1 MNSTMNILCEKY
13 SAKSFFKF
21 NFRQNIQHLILY
33 LIIAVLVLILPT
45 VMMIEDYYDNATFS
59 SNYRSPARVIDCVQM
74 IGVLGVFVS
83 GGIAVLSGM
92 SSLAHVNSKQN
103 IGCYHSFPIRRET
116 MYFIDSLTRTLYYG
130 ITMLF
135 GYFVPYIM
143 LFIML
148 PSDLVLRYS
157 GDFFKLLFVGIL
169 AFMLIYF
176 VFLFAAGLTGTAFMR
191 FLMVGAIFFLPVAVY
206 AIIVVMFVMADDD
219 LSDLYYIS
227 EETLQY
233 ICTPF
238 RAYIGTLNLMKDGK
252 FMTLLLIIPEALT
265 YYIGG
270 LFLHKYRRTEATGT
284 TIIWKPVFN
293 VLKYTII
300 VSCTLFGAWM
310 FKQIEDSSLSFFI
323 GAVIGAVLS
332 LILTNTLLYR
342 SSKVM
347 FSGMKS
353 FAVCCAAVFVFV
365 LFVPLNVTGKI
376 GDFYSALNTKELVID
391 INRYGYKSQ
400 MKFDDTAEIEKILAL
415 LDSYDNLISGDRIPT
430 LPVLDP
436 REDHDYELLDSDYLT
451 TAYMYYD
458 DMSEEQLREYVNNR
472 TQYEVTECYFITVT
486 QKPKFGIP
494 LYKKVCADTNSIFSA
509 ELVRTEQYAEMM
521 DITSWLDLEEIDSLN
536 FEIDSR
542 ILECYEPDEND
553 KTTGYYQNCSSTYV
567 EDIDGMWEKALA
579 VLSFTRF
586 DVNIHES
593 SPVIGNIRIYYNN
606 SQHYTNYPIY
616 AEDLRVLNGVSEL
629 FCMMENSIDKSSVEW
644 KPYESAEEYYLD
656 APSHMNDTNSL
667 ILLVDCETG
676 ETKKL
681 TAEEFAQLGKYTASY
696 ITDDIYQLSY
706 LIRKSESK
714 YAVIYQL
721 DDRYDMIVR
730 FRKDAITD
738 TELAKYFE
746 N

>member
-1 MNSTMNILCEKY
+1 MNSTMNILGEKY

-45 VMMIEDYYDNATFS
+45 VMMIEDYYDA
-59 SNYRSPARVIDCVQM
+59 NYRSPARVTDCVQM

-83 GGIAVLSGM
+83 GCIAVLSGM

-116 MYFIDSLTRTLYYG
+116 MYFIDSLTRTMYYG

-143 LFIML
+143 LLIML
-148 PSDLVLRYS
+148 PSDLVLHNTV
-157 GDFFKLLFVGIL
+157 DFFKLIFVGIL
-169 AFMLIYF
+169 AFILIYS

-219 LSDLYYIS
+219 LSELYYIS

-238 RAYIGTLNLMKDGK
+238 RAYIGTQKLMEDNK
-252 FMTLLLIIPEALT
+252 FMPLLLVIPETFA

-310 FKQIEDSSLSFFI
+310 FKQIEGGSLAFFI
-323 GAVIGAVLS
+323 GAVIGTVLS

-353 FAVCCAAVFVFV
+353 FAVCCAAIFVFV
-365 LFVPLNVTGKI
+365 LFVPFNVTGKI

-391 INRYGYKSQ
+391 ISRNGYKSQ
-400 MKFDDTAEIEKILAL
+400 MEFDDTAEIEKILAL
-415 LDSYDNLISGDRIPT
+415 LDSDENLISGDRIPT

-458 DMSEEQLREYVNNR
+458 DLSEEQVRAYVDSR
-472 TQYEVTECYFITVT
+472 TNYEVTECYYITVT

-494 LYKKVCADTNSIFSA
+494 LYKQVRADTNSIFSA
-509 ELVRTEQYAEMM
+509 ELVRTEQYAKMM
-521 DITSWLDLEEIDSLN
+521 DITSWLDLEDVNGLN

-542 ILECYEPDEND
+542 SLECFEPGEENN
-553 KTTGYYQNCSSTYV
+553 KTFSHYMNGDSGYV

-579 VLSFTRF
+579 VLSFTGF
-586 DVNIHES
+586 DVNIHEN

-606 SQHYTNYPIY
+606 SLYYTNYPIY
-616 AEDLRVLNGVSEL
+616 AEDLGVLNGVSEL
-629 FCMMENSIDKSSVEW
+629 FCMMENSIGKSDVEW

-667 ILLVDCETG
+667 ILMVDCETG

-696 ITDDIYQLSY
+696 ITDDTYQLSY

-714 YAVIYQL
+714 YAIIYQL